1 MILSNCRILAN
12 KLSTYNICYDEWYH
26 NKYNLKNSFLKS
38 FDLGTHFSYCRLYC
52 NIYLSMFNVFRFED
66 PEVKKDMSM
75 VSYKIV
81 KASNG
86 DAWVKA
92 TDGKVRTAL
101 IVLL

>member
-1 MILSNCRILAN
+1 
-12 KLSTYNICYDEWYH
+12 
-26 NKYNLKNSFLKS
+26 
-38 FDLGTHFSYCRLYC
+38 
-52 NIYLSMFNVFRFED
+52 MFNVFRFED